1 MWEIVVMVLTF
12 GGWEKGKWIDAKPG
26 GKNQPTK
33 SKVYSLVAKESW
45 KQQQQRENF
54 AIPADFASLGFRGG
68 GGGGAEGMVS
78 VAVGGGVHVLI
89 DEKGNNY
96 ALMRTTHIPWRG
108 FGTYF

>member
-1 MWEIVVMVLTF
+1 
-12 GGWEKGKWIDAKPG
+12 
-26 GKNQPTK
+26 
-33 SKVYSLVAKESW
+33 
-45 KQQQQRENF
+45 
-54 AIPADFASLGFRGG
+54 
-68 GGGGAEGMVS
+68 MVS